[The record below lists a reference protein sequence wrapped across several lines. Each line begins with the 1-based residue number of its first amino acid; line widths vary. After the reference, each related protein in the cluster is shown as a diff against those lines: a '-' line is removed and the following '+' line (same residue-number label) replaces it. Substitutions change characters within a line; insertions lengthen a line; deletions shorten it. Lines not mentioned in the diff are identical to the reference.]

1 VTIPDRPPA
10 ARWVNPL
17 DDRCSDASLRQLA
30 VDLIDL
36 RALRPTATTTDHA
49 EVRDWSVW

>member
-1 VTIPDRPPA
+1 MTGAVE
-10 ARWVNPL
+10 
-17 DDRCSDASLRQLA
+17 ASLRQLA